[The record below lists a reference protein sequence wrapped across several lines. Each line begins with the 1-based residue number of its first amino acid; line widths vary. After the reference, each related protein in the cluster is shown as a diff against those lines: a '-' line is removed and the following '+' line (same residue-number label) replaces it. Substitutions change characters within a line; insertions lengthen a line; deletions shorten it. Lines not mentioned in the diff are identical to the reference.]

1 MIAENH
7 RERGTLMLDFRVET
21 FLAVCRHMNFT
32 KAARELSITQPAV
45 SHHIRYLEQAYGAA
59 LFRHN
64 GKRLQLTE
72 AGEILRRTLLTMKH
86 DEQHLQ
92 KRMQQA
98 ATGTRDYSFGATLS
112 VAEFMLNEALGR
124 FLHLHPDSRIRMQ
137 VADTKVLLSKLDSG
151 ELDFA
156 VVEGD
161 FPKAEY
167 DFFVF
172 GTEEYVAAAA
182 PDKAARY
189 RGRQLTQLLGE
200 PLLLREEGSGTRVI
214 LEYYLKERG
223 LAAADFART
232 VEIGNIGAIKTL
244 LKSGYGV
251 SFLYRAAIRP
261 EEAAGTLGVIELS
274 DFSSGTTSCSSS
286 RKTAT
291 SAPTTRPSFRS
302 CAPVRSRTARARA
315 PKREKASAMPGR
327 HCGCS
332 FYGVIYS
339 GTLPR
344 AARYA

>member
-1 MIAENH
+1 MIAEKLP
-7 RERGTLMLDFRVET
+7 ERGTLMLDFRVET

-98 ATGTRDYSFGATLS
+98 ATGTR
-112 VAEFMLNEALGR
+112 
-124 FLHLHPDSRIRMQ
+124 
-137 VADTKVLLSKLDSG
+137 
-151 ELDFA
+151 
-156 VVEGD
+156 
-161 FPKAEY
+161 
-167 DFFVF
+167 
-172 GTEEYVAAAA
+172 
-182 PDKAARY
+182 
-189 RGRQLTQLLGE
+189 
-200 PLLLREEGSGTRVI
+200 VI

-274 DFSSGTTSCSSS
+274 DFQLRHDIMFLFPKNSNFRADYTTIFQEL
-286 RKTAT
+286 RA
-291 SAPTTRPSFRS
+291 
-302 CAPVRSRTARARA
+302 CAQADGACACPEA
-315 PKREKASAMPGR
+315 
-327 HCGCS
+327 
-332 FYGVIYS
+332 
-339 GTLPR
+339 
-344 AARYA
+344 

>member
-1 MIAENH
+1 MP
-7 RERGTLMLDFRVET
+7 MLDFRVET

-32 KAARELSITQPAV
+32 KAARELNITQPAV
-45 SHHIRYLEQAYGAA
+45 SHHMHYLEQAYGTA
-59 LFRHN
+59 LFQHN

-98 ATGTRDYSFGATLS
+98 ASGTRDYSFGATLS
-112 VAEFMLNEALGR
+112 VAEFMINEALGR
-124 FLHLHPDSRIRMQ
+124 FLCLHPDSHIQMQ

-172 GTEEYVAAAA
+172 GTEEYVAAGD
-182 PDKAARY
+182 PEKAARY
-189 RGRQLTQLLGE
+189 RGRPLTDLLGE

-214 LEYYLKERG
+214 LEYYLKEHG
-223 LAAADFART
+223 LAAADFAHT

-261 EEAAGTLGVIELS
+261 EEAAGTLGVSYIKAVRGPLAYIDMSAVGGVKPENVAEFLDAGVCGFGVGGQLVLPDAVKTG
-274 DFSSGTTSCSSS
+274 DF
-286 RKTAT
+286 A
-291 SAPTTRPSFRS
+291 AIQ
-302 CAPVRSRTARARA
+302 ARA
-315 PKREKASAMPGR
+315 KAFTDAIAQWEAAK
-327 HCGCS
+327 CS
-332 FYGVIYS
+332 
-339 GTLPR
+339 
-344 AARYA
+344 

>member
-98 ATGTRDYSFGATLS
+98 ATGTR
-112 VAEFMLNEALGR
+112 
-124 FLHLHPDSRIRMQ
+124 
-137 VADTKVLLSKLDSG
+137 
-151 ELDFA
+151 
-156 VVEGD
+156 
-161 FPKAEY
+161 
-167 DFFVF
+167 
-172 GTEEYVAAAA
+172 
-182 PDKAARY
+182 
-189 RGRQLTQLLGE
+189 
-200 PLLLREEGSGTRVI
+200 VI
-214 LEYYLKERG
+214 FEYYLRERG

-261 EEAAGTLGVIELS
+261 EEAAGTLSVIELS
-274 DFSSGTTSCSSS
+274 DFQLRHDIMFLFPKNSNFRADYTTI
-286 RKTAT
+286 
-291 SAPTTRPSFRS
+291 FRELRA
-302 CAPVRSRTARARA
+302 CAQPD
-315 PKREKASAMPGR
+315 
-327 HCGCS
+327 
-332 FYGVIYS
+332 GVCAC
-339 GTLPR
+339 PE
-344 AARYA
+344 A

>member
-200 PLLLREEGSGTRVI
+200 SLLLREEG
-214 LEYYLKERG
+214 
-223 LAAADFART
+223 
-232 VEIGNIGAIKTL
+232 
-244 LKSGYGV
+244 
-251 SFLYRAAIRP
+251 
-261 EEAAGTLGVIELS
+261 
-274 DFSSGTTSCSSS
+274 SGTTSCSSS

-339 GTLPR
+339 GTLSR

>member
-1 MIAENH
+1 
-7 RERGTLMLDFRVET
+7 MLDFRVET

-189 RGRQLTQLLGE
+189 RGR
-200 PLLLREEGSGTRVI
+200 
-214 LEYYLKERG
+214 
-223 LAAADFART
+223 
-232 VEIGNIGAIKTL
+232 
-244 LKSGYGV
+244 
-251 SFLYRAAIRP
+251 
-261 EEAAGTLGVIELS
+261 
-274 DFSSGTTSCSSS
+274 
-286 RKTAT
+286 
-291 SAPTTRPSFRS
+291 
-302 CAPVRSRTARARA
+302 
-315 PKREKASAMPGR
+315 
-327 HCGCS
+327 
-332 FYGVIYS
+332 
-339 GTLPR
+339 
-344 AARYA
+344 

>member
-1 MIAENH
+1 
-7 RERGTLMLDFRVET
+7 
-21 FLAVCRHMNFT
+21 
-32 KAARELSITQPAV
+32 
-45 SHHIRYLEQAYGAA
+45 
-59 LFRHN
+59 
-64 GKRLQLTE
+64 
-72 AGEILRRTLLTMKH
+72 MKH

-189 RGRQLTQLLGE
+189 RGRQLTQLLDE

-261 EEAAGTLGVIELS
+261 EEAAGTLGER
-274 DFSSGTTSCSSS
+274 F
-286 RKTAT
+286 
-291 SAPTTRPSFRS
+291 SAPARHHVSLPEKQQLPRRLHDHLSGAARLCAAGRRVCVSRS
-302 CAPVRSRTARARA
+302 V
-315 PKREKASAMPGR
+315 KKASAMPDR
-327 HCGCS
+327 HCGCFFMGSYIPGYCRAPRVMRS
-332 FYGVIYS
+332 FAAAACRNR
-339 GTLPR
+339 PR
-344 AARYA
+344 WRACRC

>member
-1 MIAENH
+1 
-7 RERGTLMLDFRVET
+7 MLDFRVET

-32 KAARELSITQPAV
+32 KAARELNITQPAV
-45 SHHIRYLEQAYGAA
+45 SHHIHYLEQAYGTA
-59 LFRHN
+59 LFQHN

-98 ATGTRDYSFGATLS
+98 ASGTRDYSFGATLS
-112 VAEFMLNEALGR
+112 VAEFMINEALGR
-124 FLHLHPDSRIRMQ
+124 FLQLHPDSHIQMQ

-172 GTEEYVAAAA
+172 GTEEYVAAGD
-182 PDKAARY
+182 PEKAARY
-189 RGRQLTQLLGE
+189 RGRRLTDLLVE

-214 LEYYLKERG
+214 LEYYLKEHG

-232 VEIGNIGAIKTL
+232 VEIGNIARSRRCSKAATACRFSL
-244 LKSGYGV
+244 
-251 SFLYRAAIRP
+251 RAA
-261 EEAAGTLGVIELS
+261 
-274 DFSSGTTSCSSS
+274 
-286 RKTAT
+286 
-291 SAPTTRPSFRS
+291 
-302 CAPVRSRTARARA
+302 TARRRRRAR
-315 PKREKASAMPGR
+315 SA
-327 HCGCS
+327 
-332 FYGVIYS
+332 
-339 GTLPR
+339 
-344 AARYA
+344 